1 MHSSL
6 HLDEPFTVVFM
17 TVSRSAQMLLKL
29 EKCIPISH
37 VTLETVPKYA
47 NIERPTSSQ
56 LYASL
61 QQCVQYFNEGHSYA
75 VIVDMMSSLHGV
87 NISLGTLKSKLN
99 EAGLYRRK
107 DYSSPNSVSNAISDY
122 YSGAS
127 SHMYGSSINNQR
139 IESWWSIFRKGM

>member
-1 MHSSL
+1 MDCGRGMFFGKHMSSL
-6 HLDEPFTVVFM
+6 TRFCFTCGRCSEFLNDADQ
-17 TVSRSAQMLLKL
+17 T
-29 EKCIPISH
+29 
-37 VTLETVPKYA
+37 ETSD
-47 NIERPTSSQ
+47 I
-56 LYASL
+56 LH
-61 QQCVQYFNEGHSYA
+61 QCVQYFNEGHSYA

-107 DYSSPNSVSNAISDY
+107 DYSSPNSVSNAIIDY

-139 IESWWSIFRKGM
+139 IESWWSIFRKGR